1 MSVYKNRYFKSELF
15 LCSDTKTKVL
25 EMSILSVIFLAIG
38 LAMDAFAVSITGGI
52 VADKVNFFYAFKIAL
67 FFAIFQMGMPWLG
80 WLLGRG
86 VSQYIAKYDHWVA
99 FILLLIVGSRM
110 IYGSFQD
117 GEKCNPLDFNKISVL
132 IFLAIATSI
141 DAFIAGVSLSLLEIN
156 IISVIVVIGGV
167 TFFLALIGVR
177 IGKVLGCLV
186 EKYAELTGGIIL
198 IIIGI
203 QVLVQHIY
211 L

>member
-1 MSVYKNRYFKSELF
+1 MSF
-15 LCSDTKTKVL
+15 
-25 EMSILSVIFLAIG
+25 LSVIFLAIG

-52 VADKVNFFYAFKIAL
+52 VSDRVNFFYAFKIAL

-86 VSQYIAKYDHWVA
+86 VFQYIASYDHWIA
-99 FILLLIVGSRM
+99 FILLFIIGSRM
-110 IYGSFQD
+110 IYESFQD
-117 GEKCNPLDFNKISVL
+117 GEKCKPIDFNKISVL

-156 IISVIVVIGGV
+156 INLVIIVIGLI

-186 EKYAELTGGIIL
+186 EKYAELTGGVIL
-198 IIIGI
+198 VIIGI

-211 L
+211 LS

>member
-1 MSVYKNRYFKSELF
+1 MSF
-15 LCSDTKTKVL
+15 
-25 EMSILSVIFLAIG
+25 LSVIFLAIG

-52 VADKVNFFYAFKIAL
+52 VSDRVNFFYAFKIAL

-86 VSQYIAKYDHWVA
+86 VSQYIASYDHWIA
-99 FILLLIVGSRM
+99 FILLFIIGSRM
-110 IYGSFQD
+110 IYESFQD
-117 GEKCNPLDFNKISVL
+117 GEKCKPIDFNKISVL

-156 IISVIVVIGGV
+156 INLVIIVIGLI

-186 EKYAELTGGIIL
+186 EKYAELTGGVIL
-198 IIIGI
+198 VIIGI

-211 L
+211 LS

>member
-1 MSVYKNRYFKSELF
+1 MSF
-15 LCSDTKTKVL
+15 
-25 EMSILSVIFLAIG
+25 LSVLCLAIG

-52 VADKVNFFYAFKIAL
+52 VSKSLNFFYVFKIAL

-80 WLLGRG
+80 WLLGRS
-86 VSQYIAKYDHWVA
+86 VFQYIARYDHWIA
-99 FILLLIVGSRM
+99 FILLFIIGSRM
-110 IYGSFQD
+110 IYESFQND
-117 GEKCNPLDFNKISVL
+117 GKCKPIDFNKISVL

-156 IISVIVVIGGV
+156 IILVIIVIGVV

-177 IGKVLGCLV
+177 IGKFLGCLV
-186 EKYAELTGGIIL
+186 EKYAELTGGVIL
-198 IIIGI
+198 VIIGI

-211 L
+211 LS